1 MYLTH
6 TDYSNNEYSLLKALK
21 RQQKGTT
28 YRYIDVEAK
37 RKNDRITDIY
47 IHYNY
52 ASTEY
57 SCWRTS
63 VYIVEIDECGKSN
76 QEYSKNAL
84 TELWAEHIKQIKQ
97 FRADRIK
104 QELIT
109 KTVS

>member
-1 MYLTH
+1 
-6 TDYSNNEYSLLKALK
+6 
-21 RQQKGTT
+21 
-28 YRYIDVEAK
+28 
-37 RKNDRITDIY
+37 
-47 IHYNY
+47 
-52 ASTEY
+52 
-57 SCWRTS
+57 
-63 VYIVEIDECGKSN
+63 VEIDECGKSN